1 MAGTYLCLQ
10 QGQETTS
17 NQGLAVKRR
26 SQVVRVI
33 ATGGHIGDPEQSAK
47 GVIVQTVG
55 GKEVLVLL
63 VTGTSP
69 EVTNLLGLDVT
80 GSERRAVQ
88 SSSGDLQD
96 GKRGDN
102 VAQGLSHTGNVRN
115 QRRQRDRKGLPEGDQ
130 GDQVDKRS
138 RLHLDGQ

>member
-1 MAGTYLCLQ
+1 MAYLGLQ

-17 NQGLAVKRR
+17 HQGLAVKGR
-26 SQVVRVI
+26 SQVVRVV
-33 ATGGHIGDPEQSAK
+33 ATGGHISDVDQGAE

-55 GKEVLVLL
+55 GKEILVLL

-69 EVTNLLGLDVT
+69 EVTNLLGLEVT
-80 GSERRAVQ
+80 GSEGRAVH

-96 GKRGDN
+96 GKRRDN
-102 VAQGLSHTGNVRN
+102 VVQGLCHTGNVRD
-115 QRRQRDRKGLPEGDQ
+115 QRWQRDRKRLPKGGQ
-130 GDQVDKRS
+130 GDQLDKRN